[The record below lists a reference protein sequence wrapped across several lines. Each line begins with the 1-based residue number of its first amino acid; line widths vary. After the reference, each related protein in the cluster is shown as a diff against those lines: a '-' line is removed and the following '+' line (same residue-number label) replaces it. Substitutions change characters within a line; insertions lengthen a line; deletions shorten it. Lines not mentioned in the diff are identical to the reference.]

1 MSIYDLFE
9 NKENATF
16 DKERWAAKKKAERQ
30 NAYTLI
36 ETTSAAMAEN
46 GDAFRQYLD
55 VQSRF
60 DRYSVSNAILISAQ
74 MSTATQLK
82 PFAEWKK
89 SGVYV
94 NRNAKKVMIL
104 EPGKE
109 YTREDGSTGVSYNAK
124 AVYDISQTSAKQA
137 EQEETDIRNLVSAL
151 IDASPV
157 SFQIA
162 DDLKGMTAFYDS
174 EQDVIFIQDGLGE
187 MQLFTGMSK
196 EIAAAIYDKRHGE
209 SREASTFK
217 SYCVAYM
224 LSKRYGM
231 DVSDFQFEQV
241 AGELKGLD
249 QQAFKGELNLM
260 RDVLVEMQM
269 DMQKTLHK
277 EKNKPAKDKGQ
288 AR

>member
-1 MSIYDLFE
+1 MSIYDLFG
-9 NKENATF
+9 NKNDTF
-16 DKERWAAKKKAERQ
+16 DKDEWAAKKKAERE

-46 GDAFRQYLD
+46 GEVFRQYLD
-55 VQSRF
+55 VQSQF

-74 MSTATQLK
+74 MPTATRLK
-82 PFAEWKK
+82 SFAEWKK
-89 SGVYV
+89 AGFYV
-94 NRNAKKVMIL
+94 NRNAARIMIL

-124 AVYDISQTSAKQA
+124 AVYDISQTSAKQTVP
-137 EQEETDIRNLVSAL
+137 EEPDMRNLVSAL

-162 DDLKGMTAFYDS
+162 EDLEGMTAYYDS
-174 EQDVIFIQDGLGE
+174 EQDVIFLQDGLGE

-196 EIAAAIYDKRHGE
+196 EIAAAIYDYRHGE
-209 SREASTFK
+209 NRDVSSFQA
-217 SYCVAYM
+217 YCVAYM

-231 DVSDFQFEQV
+231 DVSDFRFEQV
-241 AGELKGLD
+241 SEELKGFD
-249 QQAFKGELNLM
+249 PQALKRELNLM
-260 RDVLVEMQM
+260 RDVLTEIQM

-277 EKNKPAKDKGQ
+277 EKNKTARDKEQ

>member
-1 MSIYDLFE
+1 MRIYDLFE
-9 NKENATF
+9 TKNNETF
-16 DKERWAAKKKAERQ
+16 DKETWAARKKTERQ

-36 ETTSAAMAEN
+36 ETTSAAMAES
-46 GDAFRQYLD
+46 GDTFQKYLD

-60 DRYSVSNAILISAQ
+60 DRYSVSNAILVSAQ
-74 MSTATQLK
+74 MPTATQLK

-89 SGVYV
+89 SGIYV
-94 NRNAKKVMIL
+94 NRNAAKITIL

-109 YTREDGSTGVSYNAK
+109 YTREDGSTGVFYNAK
-124 AVYDISQTSAKQA
+124 TVYDISQTSAKQV
-137 EQEETDIRNLVSAL
+137 EQEEPNIRNLVSAL

-157 SFQIA
+157 PFQIA
-162 DDLKGMTAFYDS
+162 DDLNGMPALYDS

-187 MQLFTGMSK
+187 MQLFTAMSK
-196 EIAAAIYDKRHGE
+196 EIAAAIYDKRHRE
-209 SREASTFK
+209 SRDASGFK

-231 DVSDFQFEQV
+231 DVSDFQFEQA

-249 QQAFKGELNLM
+249 QQACKDELNRM

-277 EKNKPAKDKGQ
+277 EKNKPDKGQ

>member
-16 DKERWAAKKKAERQ
+16 DKERWAAKKKEERQ

-36 ETTSAAMAEN
+36 ETTSAEMAEN
-46 GDAFRQYLD
+46 GDVFRQYLD

-74 MSTATQLK
+74 MPTATQLK

-94 NRNAKKVMIL
+94 NRNAAKITIL

-137 EQEETDIRNLVSAL
+137 EQEEPDVRTLVSAL

-157 SFQIA
+157 PFQIA
-162 DDLKGMTAFYDS
+162 DDLNGMAAFYDS

-196 EIAAAIYDKRHGE
+196 EIAAAIYDKWHRE
-209 SREASTFK
+209 SRDASGFK

-260 RDVLVEMQM
+260 RDVLVEMQI
-269 DMQKTLHK
+269 DMQKMLHK

>member
-1 MSIYDLFE
+1 MRIYDLFE
-9 NKENATF
+9 NKENAAF
-16 DKERWAAKKKAERQ
+16 DKEKWAAKKKTERE

-36 ETTSAAMAEN
+36 ETTSTAMAES
-46 GDAFRQYLD
+46 GDTFQKYLD

-60 DRYSVSNAILISAQ
+60 DRYSVSNAILVSAQ
-74 MSTATQLK
+74 MPTATQLK

-89 SGVYV
+89 SGIYV
-94 NRNAKKVMIL
+94 NRNAAKITIL

-109 YTREDGSTGVSYNAK
+109 YTREDGSTGVFYNAK
-124 AVYDISQTSAKQA
+124 TVYDISHTSAKQA
-137 EQEETDIRNLVSAL
+137 EQKEPDVRTLVSAL

-157 SFQIA
+157 PFQIA
-162 DDLKGMTAFYDS
+162 DDLNGVAALYDS

-196 EIAAAIYDKRHGE
+196 EIAAAIYDKRHRE
-209 SREASTFK
+209 SRDASAFK

-231 DVSDFQFEQV
+231 DISDFQFGQI

-249 QQAFKGELNLM
+249 PQAFKGELNRM

-277 EKNKPAKDKGQ
+277 EKNKPDKGQ